1 VFSVKPHTP
10 RPHPVKLS
18 SGVTYCILAAR
29 FRCLN
34 FLPTLVRSISVDPG
48 ISHIYDE
55 SLTPLLGQV
64 QSCLV
69 VVRASGPHPQLFTTT
84 CIGKPI
90 AGLHKAAIGDL
101 RSGDNGLTSKAL
113 DESLDHFAAKL
124 SPPRLKTQTVSN
136 AFPWWTSFV
145 PRRGRFLQATAVS
158 LHTNRL
164 SIQKRT

>member
-1 VFSVKPHTP
+1 
-10 RPHPVKLS
+10 
-18 SGVTYCILAAR
+18 
-29 FRCLN
+29 
-34 FLPTLVRSISVDPG
+34 VRSISVDPG

-64 QSCLV
+64 QCCLV
-69 VVRASGPHPQLFTTT
+69 VVCASGPHPQLFTTT

-124 SPPRLKTQTVSN
+124 SPPRLKTQTVTVTLITHFLDG
-136 AFPWWTSFV
+136 AFRAKALLTGYSC
-145 PRRGRFLQATAVS
+145 QST
-158 LHTNRL
+158 H
-164 SIQKRT
+164 K